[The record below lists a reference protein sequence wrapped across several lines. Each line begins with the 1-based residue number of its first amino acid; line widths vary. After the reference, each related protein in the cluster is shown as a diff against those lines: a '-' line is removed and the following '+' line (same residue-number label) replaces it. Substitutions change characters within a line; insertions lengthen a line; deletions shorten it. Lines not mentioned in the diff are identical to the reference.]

1 MRQQRTGTSSPLILI
16 PIFSSLFSG
25 SSSPCRTKWKY
36 IKRVIVLYFLVG
48 QVHWFVKFLLLGFV
62 QFESQ
67 PSVDNS
73 LPISRSLFLVCC
85 LPGYFVYS
93 WHDFSICP
101 WSTWNAKAAP
111 FLLRPI
117 YWLWDFDNLYLYPYP
132 YVAHPGLFRLY
143 IYAFMFMYL
152 IASLQFRLSCILP
165 RRIWKLRWHGKVFD
179 KRFKAHPWLTFLF
192 FFFFCFL
199 MKFIQYKD
207 AKDVAAN
214 GKVFNFCCSVQ
225 LIEIF
230 VCENLWFPPW
240 KQTYI
245 KSFCVF
251 GIYQVWSLNKELR
264 ARWTTYLRKV
274 FSAINFKS
282 LFIKGK
288 RHCKSF
294 WTKNLA

>member
-1 MRQQRTGTSSPLILI
+1 MTFQFALGAPEMQKPRHFCWDLSIGFGILTTYTQTLIHMLHI
-16 PIFSSLFSG
+16 
-25 SSSPCRTKWKY
+25 
-36 IKRVIVLYFLVG
+36 RV
-48 QVHWFVKFLLLGFV
+48 
-62 QFESQ
+62 
-67 PSVDNS
+67 
-73 LPISRSLFLVCC
+73 
-85 LPGYFVYS
+85 YFV
-93 WHDFSICP
+93 C
-101 WSTWNAKAAP
+101 
-111 FLLRPI
+111 I
-117 YWLWDFDNLYLYPYP
+117 YMHLC
-132 YVAHPGLFRLY
+132 
-143 IYAFMFMYL
+143 
-152 IASLQFRLSCILP
+152 SCILSP
-165 RRIWKLRWHGKVFD
+165 HCSSGFRAFCLAEFESCGGMEKFLTSALKRIHGWHSY
-179 KRFKAHPWLTFLF
+179 F

>member
-73 LPISRSLFLVCC
+73 LSISRSLFLVCC

-117 YWLWDFDNLYLYPYP
+117 YWLWDFDNLYPNPYP

-192 FFFFCFL
+192 FFFFLLFNEIYT
-199 MKFIQYKD
+199 IQ
-207 AKDVAAN
+207 
-214 GKVFNFCCSVQ
+214 GRQRCRCQ
-225 LIEIF
+225 R
-230 VCENLWFPPW
+230 
-240 KQTYI
+240 
-245 KSFCVF
+245 KSF
-251 GIYQVWSLNKELR
+251 QLLLLR
-264 ARWTTYLRKV
+264 AVNRDFCVRKFMISAVKANLYQEFLCVRYISGLVFKQRVTSQMNYL
-274 FSAINFKS
+274 FK
-282 LFIKGK
+282 
-288 RHCKSF
+288 KSF
-294 WTKNLA
+294 FGNKL